1 MEESRLIYSLNFY
14 KAYENLDE
22 LLESLSSLN
31 LDSTDKTI
39 IWQVFS
45 LSVISDI
52 SWKESVIRIRESIE
66 HAILVLKQYS
76 ICRKSI
82 VPASFKYTQKE
93 LEDEYDKYDKLEIT
107 NPNHGH
113 SKLLIPLLS
122 LKGFRIIGIF
132 YYDDI
137 SCIPTNIPLL
147 HTHTFMIEYK
157 RIKQL
162 KQFLRYNIA
171 ENVMD
176 LETRRITLYLDSTSS
191 KPIIMQAKAFFA
203 AIKPYIKLLS
213 LEVKSKVSIGWKSS
227 SRSSLLL
234 KASDLFDDHTYN

>member
-1 MEESRLIYSLNFY
+1 MEESRLIYSPNCY
-14 KAYENLDE
+14 TVYENLDE

-66 HAILVLKQYS
+66 HAIIVLKQYS

-93 LEDEYDKYDKLEIT
+93 LEAEYDKLEIT
-107 NPNHGH
+107 NSNHGH

-157 RIKQL
+157 RIKE
-162 KQFLRYNIA
+162 FTRYNIA

-176 LETRRITLYLDSTSS
+176 LETRRITLYLDSTSTSS